1 MTDELYGIR
10 PDPFSS
16 LSSAQEMRLWH
27 ADVLAE
33 DGVLRIDDSLTL
45 ERLAGARLLTNARVL
60 LSALADG
67 PVTAT
72 QSRGN
77 LPRAFVARM
86 LEEMSWKPL
95 QLQRF
100 GHGDRAF
107 YNEEEVP
114 DLNELRVVLGLAG
127 LLKKRHGR
135 FSITQRGSRMLAAE
149 QAGRLFALLLRTYF
163 GRFNMFYGFRWQDDP
178 EMQARIVFSLWVIG
192 ELARGGGET
201 AAARP
206 AGELAGA
213 RSAGESAPITGG
225 GGETAAA
232 RPAAESAGATTRE
245 IARVVARDELQWG
258 MWEAAPL
265 GWRIPRFP
273 HIVASVIL
281 EPLEAFGLLTEVAS
295 EEAEPFSLARDWGL
309 ETRWT
314 ATPLFAEALTFALG
328 AVERDGAAEDEAEWA
343 AFVPTEHV
351 TATAAFKRY
360 LSDGASPLVDDAGPD
375 IRLLVQAWSA
385 FLGSAAAAPRGR
397 KPGKAKAA
405 RWAQV
410 SALQAVASAP
420 TFVESMRAAELPD
433 KPGPSMFAA
442 AMAADFACWCAENE
456 LVPESMAMRR
466 AQEAAHGAWRLG
478 RALRGVA
485 PRDDGV
491 GDDAVDGWADLA
503 GGLAPLAEAPPPT
516 RTPPLAEAPP
526 PTRTPPLAEA
536 PPPTAGY
543 PQLRLLPDTRAAGAG
558 AGRIA
563 RLTVTLRETKPAVRR
578 QIEVPASATFA
589 QLHAFLNAAM
599 GWEDC
604 HLHEFGFGDRLV
616 GAAELND
623 GDGPEVEDEW
633 ELTLAD
639 ALADGHRE
647 LIYTYDFGD
656 EWLHDVRVDA
666 VEDAAVGVLYPR
678 CLDGARA
685 CPPEDVGGAYDYTFF
700 LEALADPR
708 HPEHEELAGWY
719 QDVYESRTFDP
730 DVFDA
735 EAVSRRL
742 RTVAARKPT
751 VEGID
756 FFDAE

>member
-1 MTDELYGIR
+1 MTDEHHGIR
-10 PDPFSS
+10 PDPASG

-27 ADVLAE
+27 ADILAA
-33 DGVLRIDDSLTL
+33 DGVLRIADSMTL
-45 ERLAGARLLTNARVL
+45 ERLAGARLLINARVL
-60 LSALADG
+60 LSALAED

-72 QSRGN
+72 QSLGN
-77 LPRAFVARM
+77 LPRAFVKRM

-95 QLQRF
+95 QLERF
-100 GHGDRAF
+100 GRGDRAF

-135 FSITQRGSRMLAAE
+135 FSLTQKGARMLAEE

-163 GRFNMFYGFRWQDDP
+163 GRFNMFYGFRLQDDP
-178 EMQARIVFSLWVIG
+178 EVQARIVFSLWVIG
-192 ELARGGGET
+192 ELAAGGGET
-201 AAARP
+201 APAAGGGGEAARARP
-206 AGELAGA
+206 AGE
-213 RSAGESAPITGG
+213 P
-225 GGETAAA
+225 
-232 RPAAESAGATTRE
+232 AGATTRE

-265 GWRIPRFP
+265 GWYIPRFS
-273 HIVASVIL
+273 HMVASVIL
-281 EPLEAFGLLTEVAS
+281 EPLEAFGLLTEVAG

-309 ETRWT
+309 ETRWA
-314 ATPLFAEALTFALG
+314 ATPLLADALTFELG

-351 TATAAFKRY
+351 TASAAFKRY

-385 FLGSAAAAPRGR
+385 FLGSAAAAPRGM

-405 RWAQV
+405 RWAQL

-433 KPGPSMFAA
+433 EPGPAMFAA
-442 AMAADFACWCAENE
+442 TMAADFACWCAENE

-466 AQEAAHGAWRLG
+466 AEEAAHGAWRLG
-478 RALRGVA
+478 RALRDV
-485 PRDDGV
+485 PSRDDDV
-491 GDDAVDGWADLA
+491 DDDAVDAWADLA

-516 RTPPLAEAPP
+516 RTPRLAEAPP
-526 PTRTPPLAEA
+526 PTRMPPPAWT
-536 PPPTAGY
+536 PPPTADHAR
-543 PQLRLLPDTRAAGAG
+543 LRLVPDTRATGAG

-563 RLTVTLRETKPAVRR
+563 RLTVTLMETQPAVWR

-589 QLHAFLNAAM
+589 QLHVFLNAAM

-616 GAAELND
+616 GDPEPID
-623 GDGPEVEDEW
+623 GDGPEIEDEW

-656 EWLHDVRVDA
+656 EWLHQVHVDA
-666 VEDAAVGVLYPR
+666 VEDAAEGVFYPR

-685 CPPEDVGGAYDYTFF
+685 CPPEDVGGAYDFTFF

-708 HPEHEELAGWY
+708 HPEHEELADWY
-719 QDVYESRTFDP
+719 EEVYESRAFDP
-730 DVFDA
+730 GVFDA

-742 RTVAARKPT
+742 RTVAARAPAADDF
-751 VEGID
+751 D